1 MASGSTTPTSAGS
14 YSEADLVEKLALAAD
29 TADSFKES
37 LAKSEMLAVG
47 FGQHT
52 RSFQSRLYV
61 SNEKYEMKTA
71 PPLRTRPVVEF
82 TPKPP
87 IPTERPEL
95 DAWLA
100 SFGAAPRPP
109 PWHAPSPPSRP
120 ASARVR
126 PTTPRAVNAR
136 PSSASPGV
144 HVLSPPQPAPVT
156 AWLKPASTLSRPA
169 SARTRPPSAGLKRD
183 EERLRGSPVRPASAR
198 ARG

>member
-1 MASGSTTPTSAGS
+1 MKAAERRARLAEEAASRFKVTDSRINILELCDQDVRN
-14 YSEADLVEKLALAAD
+14 EAWGA
-29 TADSFKES
+29 FKES

-136 PSSASPGV
+136 PSSASRHG
-144 HVLSPPQPAPVT
+144 
-156 AWLKPASTLSRPA
+156 WLKPASTLSRPA
-169 SARTRPPSAGLKRD
+169 SAGRAALGGS
-183 EERLRGSPVRPASAR
+183 EEG
-198 ARG
+198 